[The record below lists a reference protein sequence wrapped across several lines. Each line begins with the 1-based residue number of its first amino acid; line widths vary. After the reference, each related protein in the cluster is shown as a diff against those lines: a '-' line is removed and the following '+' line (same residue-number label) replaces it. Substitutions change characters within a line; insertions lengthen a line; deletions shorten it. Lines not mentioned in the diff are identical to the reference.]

1 MIGHISNFWYG
12 QFSSAC
18 PFGGSIIPLLPLIYR
33 KSAVWGYS
41 GGSRA
46 DHAFDRINQL
56 FYGGCPHS
64 ILRGDFD
71 RTKIADTWYLDLLPW
86 FHLHTLNIESFDR
99 EGDRVTIGMEGHSR
113 LVLDWAKKSYSVVLN
128 GMEVARDDST
138 FCPVDNNKIAFY
150 SLASQA
156 LTAAL
161 PAGWKA
167 EEMGAAVL
175 STDKRTPADFHVDG
189 SRINVAVKAQQ
200 PVMIYRKKEAARL
213 G

>member
-1 MIGHISNFWYG
+1 
-12 QFSSAC
+12 
-18 PFGGSIIPLLPLIYR
+18 
-33 KSAVWGYS
+33 
-41 GGSRA
+41 
-46 DHAFDRINQL
+46 
-56 FYGGCPHS
+56 
-64 ILRGDFD
+64 
-71 RTKIADTWYLDLLPW
+71 
-86 FHLHTLNIESFDR
+86 
-99 EGDRVTIGMEGHSR
+99 
-113 LVLDWAKKSYSVVLN
+113 
-128 GMEVARDDST
+128 MEVARDDST
-138 FCPVDNNKIAFY
+138 FCPVDNDKIAFY

-167 EEMGAAVL
+167 EEMAAAVP